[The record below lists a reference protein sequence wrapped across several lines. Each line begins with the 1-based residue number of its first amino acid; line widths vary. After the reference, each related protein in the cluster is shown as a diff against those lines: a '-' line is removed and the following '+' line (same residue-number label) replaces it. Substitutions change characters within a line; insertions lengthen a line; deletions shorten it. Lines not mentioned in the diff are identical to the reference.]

1 MIHFPR
7 RRDFKDAFGDCLS
20 ISTEAHGD
28 HLLVELDRP
37 DVVGQLPVRLDAYGA
52 ELLCGYLLSAGRAF
66 PRRLGDEL
74 IDGGFPAR
82 LRVVPEPCSAVR
94 IQPLAC
100 TECLDIPFAA
110 WDWVSAEMSLVVA
123 AALQRLKAAGTH
135 LR

>member
-1 MIHFPR
+1 MTQFPR
-7 RRDFKDAFGDCLS
+7 RRDFRDPFGDCLS
-20 ISTEAHGD
+20 ITTEAHGD

-37 DVVGQLPVRLDAYGA
+37 DVSGQLPVRLDAYGA

-66 PRRLGDEL
+66 PRRIGDEL

-82 LRVVPEPCSAVR
+82 LRVVPEPFSAVR

-100 TECLDIPFAA
+100 AECLDIPFAA
-110 WDWVSAEMSLVVA
+110 WDWVGAEMSLVVT
-123 AALQRLKAAGTH
+123 AALQRLKAAGTN